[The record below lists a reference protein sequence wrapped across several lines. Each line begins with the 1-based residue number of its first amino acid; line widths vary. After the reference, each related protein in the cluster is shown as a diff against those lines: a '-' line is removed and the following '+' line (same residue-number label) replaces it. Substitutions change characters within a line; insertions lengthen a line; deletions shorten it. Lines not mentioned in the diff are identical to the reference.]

1 MKSYDE
7 ELQQLHHRR
16 VYAILLAGS
25 IIMVLS
31 SVLDTLLVPDYQR
44 EFLFCR
50 LGGAAAGLLL
60 LAINYYDRQYRHP
73 LAIGFIGYICGSLV
87 ILAMIYQM
95 GGIESPYYVGLIL
108 AMTIYAALAPLTHI
122 QTLASGLLPV
132 ALYCCIVLLAAPS
145 PGSREFLL
153 QLYANLFFLV
163 SVVLIIATQSWAD
176 TRGRRR
182 EYQLRV
188 QENEAAEE
196 LALQAKVLERE
207 VEQRSREQ
215 AEIEAR
221 YRLLFNQIA
230 DDVVLITPDTA
241 ILQANTSFL
250 SHFSGNSQSAKPRE
264 LLSCVVPNQREQLQ
278 QIVEEMLASTSP
290 IRNRPLRLVRHDET
304 VVDAELSGNILRR
317 GQEMVGLLLLIRD
330 ISARR
335 QMERQLLHSLE
346 TRKETETAAILALAK
361 LSEFKD
367 ATASNHLERIR
378 EYCRLL
384 AMELAGHQELQEV
397 MTPTY
402 IEDICHASIL
412 HDIGK
417 VSIPDTLPDNDP
429 REQHHDLL
437 RRHTLTGGDVI
448 RAMEAESK
456 SSSYLEMAK
465 HIAYFHHERWDGRGH
480 PHGLAG
486 RQIPLAARIMAL
498 ADTYEE
504 MTAGTVNNPRR
515 MNHEETVDAIVAET
529 GRRFDPLVVGA
540 FTARE
545 QEFRKIMTRLG

>member
-1 MKSYDE
+1 MKSYHE

-25 IIMVLS
+25 IVMVLS
-31 SVLDTLLVPDYQR
+31 SALDTLLVPKYQR

-50 LGGAAAGLLL
+50 FGGAAAGLLL
-60 LAINYYDRQYRHP
+60 LAVNYYDRRHRYP
-73 LAIGFIGYICGSLV
+73 LAIGFLGYICGSLV

-95 GGIESPYYVGLIL
+95 GGVGSPYYVGLIL

-132 ALYCCIVLLAAPS
+132 ALYCGTVFLAAPS
-145 PGSREFLL
+145 PSSREFLL

-176 TRGRRR
+176 TRGRLR

-196 LALQAKVLERE
+196 LAMQATILERE

-230 DDVVLITPDTA
+230 DDVVLIKPDTT
-241 ILQANTSFL
+241 IVQANTSFL
-250 SHFSGNSQSAKPRE
+250 AHFAGNRQAAEPLR
-264 LLSCVVPNQREQLQ
+264 LLTFVVPDQRENLH
-278 QIVEEMLASTSP
+278 QIIQELLASTSP
-290 IRNRPLRLVRHDET
+290 IRNRPLQLVRHDQT

-317 GQEMVGLLLLIRD
+317 GQELVGLLLLLRD

-335 QMERQLLHSLE
+335 QMELQLLNSLE
-346 TRKETETAAILALAK
+346 IRKETETAAILALAK

-378 EYCRLL
+378 EYCQLL
-384 AMELAGHQELQEV
+384 AIELSGHQELREV

-402 IEDICHASIL
+402 IEDIYHASIL

-417 VSIPDTLPDNDP
+417 VSIPDIVPNNDTP
-429 REQHHDLL
+429 EHDQDLL

-448 RAMEAESK
+448 REMETESRN
-456 SSSYLEMAK
+456 SSYLEMAK
-465 HIAYFHHERWDGRGH
+465 HIAYFHHERWDGKGH

-498 ADTYEE
+498 ADAYEE
-504 MTAGTVNNPRR
+504 MTAGTVHNSKK
-515 MNHEETVDAIVAET
+515 MSHEETVAAIVAEA

-540 FTARE
+540 LAARE
-545 QEFRKIMTRLG
+545 HEFRQVMTRLG